1 MDVRE
6 TPDAFHFVADVP
18 GVRDEDLTVEVD
30 EDARVLTVRGKRD
43 EERDVVDDDGDEG
56 DEKASRK
63 RVGGHLEDPKDPKD
77 VESDASNLESGAD
90 VTRAAVPRRAH
101 RVRERHFGSFEN
113 RYVIPTGVDLARASR
128 RR

>member
-56 DEKASRK
+56 DEKATRK
-63 RVGGHLEDPKDPKD
+63 RPGATSKTPKTLKTLKP
-77 VESDASNLESGAD
+77 SNL
-90 VTRAAVPRRAH
+90 TH
-101 RVRERHFGSFEN
+101 RTSSPE
-113 RYVIPTGVDLARASR
+113 PT
-128 RR
+128 